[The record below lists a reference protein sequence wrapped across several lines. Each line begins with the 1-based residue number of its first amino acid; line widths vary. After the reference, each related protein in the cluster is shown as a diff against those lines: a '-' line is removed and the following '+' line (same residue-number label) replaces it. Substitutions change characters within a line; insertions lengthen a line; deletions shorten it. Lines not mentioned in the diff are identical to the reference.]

1 LPIMVIGDLTGAVL
15 GAVLFTAV
23 MRRLKLYDLVARLSQ
38 DDKPT

>member
-1 LPIMVIGDLTGAVL
+1 
-15 GAVLFTAV
+15 VLFTAV